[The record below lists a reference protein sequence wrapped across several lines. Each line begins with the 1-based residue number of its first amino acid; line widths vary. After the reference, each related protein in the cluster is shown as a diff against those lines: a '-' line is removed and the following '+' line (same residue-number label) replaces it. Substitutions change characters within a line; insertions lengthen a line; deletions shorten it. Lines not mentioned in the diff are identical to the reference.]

1 MLAFGVVAPALW
13 GLLWLGSFVASKLHW
28 PLVTLRESLCF
39 RGVLGRSGEF
49 DIFALLIYGSLTSAA
64 WGLSW

>member
-1 MLAFGVVAPALW
+1 MLAFGVVASALW

-39 RGVLGRSGEF
+39 RGVLGRCGEF
-49 DIFALLIYGSLTSAA
+49 DFVDLLIFGSLASAA
-64 WGLSW
+64 WGLS